1 MNEAISR
8 ATQCGATVARRI
20 NRKANHAT
28 QRLTFARSYARPPEP
43 TGGRSLQATLPPAFG
58 QVEILHSTHRRPWL
72 SVVLTAALL
81 PSALAA
87 QAGRTQRPTA
97 SAQTI
102 DMNALT
108 KVAPV
113 AAALTALQ
121 TDNAWTISQQIALCE
136 IPAPPFKEAVRAEAY
151 RKQLVALG
159 LSNVHI
165 DKEGNVLGEIRGTQP
180 GPTVMLSGH
189 LDTVFP
195 EGTDVRVKRDGTRLT
210 APGIGDDCRGLAVT
224 LAIARQV
231 MMSKIPINGRLLVV
245 ATVGEEG
252 PGNLRGVRAIFGSAL
267 RDSIDH
273 FISVDGVGFGI
284 TNRAVGSHRY
294 RVKYVGPGGH
304 SYGAFGMPNPIHALG
319 RAIAI
324 VSDLQVPTEPKVT
337 FNVGIVTGGQTVN
350 SISASASMDI
360 DMRSES
366 APALAALDTRMQ
378 AAFKKALTDEIAR
391 WPGSKVPLAL
401 QIDTIGIRPAGV
413 TTESSFIVRTA
424 LAAGKSIGVYTP
436 LTPSSTDAN
445 IAISMGIS
453 AITVDGG
460 GIGQGAHALD
470 EWYDDR
476 SDGYKGPQWVM
487 LFVLGLT
494 GVGALRIM

>member
-1 MNEAISR
+1 MR
-8 ATQCGATVARRI
+8 AFTFLAAQRTLSIAEQGVNLARHQFPL
-20 NRKANHAT
+20 ASGEVVMLLHA
-28 QRLTFARSYARPPEP
+28 RARSLA
-43 TGGRSLQATLPPAFG
+43 SVTLFVG
-58 QVEILHSTHRRPWL
+58 
-72 SVVLTAALL
+72 LL
-81 PSALAA
+81 PSVLTA
-87 QAGRTQRPTA
+87 QAGRTPRPNA
-97 SAQTI
+97 AARTI
-102 DMNALT
+102 DMSALT
-108 KVAPV
+108 KLGPVV
-113 AAALTALQ
+113 AAMSALQ
-121 TDNAWTISQQIALCE
+121 TDNAWTINQQVALCE

-159 LSNVHI
+159 VSNVRI
-165 DKEGNVLGEIRGTQP
+165 DTEGNVLGEIRGTQP

-195 EGTDVRVKRDGTRLT
+195 EGTDVRVKREGTKLT
-210 APGIGDDCRGLAVT
+210 APGIGDDCRGLAVV
-224 LAIARQV
+224 LAITRQIIA
-231 MMSKIPINGRLLVV
+231 SKIPISGRILVV

-252 PGNLRGVRAIFGSAL
+252 PGNLRGVRAIFNSAL

-284 TNRAVGSHRY
+284 TNRAVGSNRY

-319 RAIAI
+319 RAIAL
-324 VSDLQVPTEPKVT
+324 VSDLTVPTEPKVT
-337 FNVGIVTGGQTVN
+337 FNVGIVAGGQTVN

-366 APALAALDTRMQ
+366 APALAELDKRMQ
-378 AAFKKALTDEIAR
+378 ASFRKALADELAR
-391 WPGSKVPLAL
+391 WPGSKAPLAL

-413 TTESSFIVRTA
+413 TPDSAFIVRTA

-460 GIGQGAHALD
+460 GVGQGGHALD

-476 SDGYKGPQWVM
+476 TDGYKGAQWVL

-494 GVGALRIM
+494 GVGGLRM